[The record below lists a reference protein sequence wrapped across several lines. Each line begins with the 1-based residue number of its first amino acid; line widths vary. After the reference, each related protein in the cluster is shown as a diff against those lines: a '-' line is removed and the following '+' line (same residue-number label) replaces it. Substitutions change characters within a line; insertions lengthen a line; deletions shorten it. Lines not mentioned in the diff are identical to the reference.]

1 MPGIAVEA
9 RLALAASSLQGFS
22 VSWLN
27 AVLSTAAMPSIDEET
42 AGLREELASLVDKVK
57 AKQEAVRDDAALGQP
72 GSK

>member
-1 MPGIAVEA
+1 MPGISVEA
-9 RLALAASSLQGFS
+9 RLTLAASSLQGFR

-27 AVLSTAAMPSIDEET
+27 AVLITAAMPSIDEET